1 MGATDRGAIIAPID
15 KKTYAVETPII
26 VCTYGIVGNATAP
39 IVDGENF
46 VMANRGKS
54 AASFYGTDKK
64 FENLKNWGSVYYS
77 YKMSDV
83 ISTGINRPTASGI
96 DSDAIVDVY
105 TIGGVKVK
113 SGVAAS
119 NATEGLAK
127 GIYIVNHKKVIVK

>member
-1 MGATDRGAIIAPID
+1 MSFLQVSTD
-15 KKTYAVETPII
+15 
-26 VCTYGIVGNATAP
+26 
-39 IVDGENF
+39 
-46 VMANRGKS
+46 
-54 AASFYGTDKK
+54 
-64 FENLKNWGSVYYS
+64 LLL
-77 YKMSDV
+77 
-83 ISTGINRPTASGI
+83 GI